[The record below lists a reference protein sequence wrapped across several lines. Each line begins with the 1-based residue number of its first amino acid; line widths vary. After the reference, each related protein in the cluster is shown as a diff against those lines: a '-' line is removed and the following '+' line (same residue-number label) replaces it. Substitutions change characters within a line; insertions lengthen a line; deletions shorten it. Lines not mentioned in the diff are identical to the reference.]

1 MCVCGGV
8 VLGHA
13 PVGGKNKVTAKTGSA
28 ATAKMDAFD
37 KMTPLEHKA
46 ARSLASIYSLRMLG
60 LFMILPVFSLYAD
73 ELEGVTPFL
82 IGVAIGVYGL
92 TQAAFQIPMGML
104 SDRIGRKPV
113 IAAGLLIFA
122 LGSVVAAMADS
133 MTGVIIGRALQGSG
147 AIAAAIMALAA
158 DLTREEQRV
167 KVMATIG
174 VSIGLSFAVALVGG
188 PILDAWIGVDGIFWL
203 TAVLAIGGIFVL
215 YHIVPTPAVS
225 KFHRDAEP
233 IPEQFK
239 VVLRDPELLR
249 LDAGIFILH
258 MVLTSSFVVLPFA
271 LRDYAGL
278 AIIDHWWVY
287 LPVLVISMI
296 IMIPFVIVA
305 EKHRKMKSVFIGSV
319 AVLAL
324 AEMLLMIGY
333 HSLPMIFVALFLFFI
348 AFNVLEATLPSL
360 IAKTAPP
367 HIKGT
372 AMGVYSSAQFLGAF
386 VGGISGGMIYGGF
399 GLGGV
404 FMFAMLGLLLWLF
417 LAITMKNPRYLAT
430 FMIHIGPIDEQRS
443 KQLVK
448 EITAITGVAEVIIIA
463 EDEIAYLKVDNH
475 ALNKEDLIRF
485 HYVAPNVPTA

>member
-1 MCVCGGV
+1 
-8 VLGHA
+8 
-13 PVGGKNKVTAKTGSA
+13 VTVKTASA
-28 ATAKMDAFD
+28 SKPNMDAFD
-37 KMTPLEHKA
+37 KMTPLESKA

-60 LFMILPVFSLYAD
+60 LFMILPVFSLYAE

-82 IGVAIGVYGL
+82 IGVAIGIYGL
-92 TQAAFQIPMGML
+92 TQAALQIPMGML

-174 VSIGLSFAVALVGG
+174 ISIGLSFAVALVGG
-188 PILDAWIGVDGIFWL
+188 PILGAWIGVDGIFWL
-203 TAVLAIGGIFVL
+203 TAILAIGGIFVL
-215 YHIVPTPAVS
+215 YRIVPTPAES

-239 VVLRDPELLR
+239 TVLKDPELLR
-249 LDAGIFILH
+249 LDVGIFILH
-258 MVLTSSFVVLPFA
+258 LVLTSTFVVLPFA
-271 LRDYAGL
+271 LRDHAGL
-278 AIIDHWWVY
+278 ASVDHWWVY
-287 LPVLVISMI
+287 LPVLVISML

-319 AVLAL
+319 AILAF
-324 AEMLLMIGY
+324 AEMLLMVGY
-333 HSLPMIFVALFLFFI
+333 DSLPVIYVALLLFFI

-372 AMGVYSSAQFLGAF
+372 AMGVYSSSQFLGAF
-386 VGGISGGMIYGGF
+386 VGGIFGGAIYGGF

-404 FMFAMLGLLLWLF
+404 FMFAMIGLLLWLF
-417 LAITMKNPRYLAT
+417 LAVTMKSPRYLAT
-430 FMIHIGPIDEQRS
+430 FMIHVGPIDDAKE
-443 KQLVK
+443 KQLIK
-448 EITAITGVAEVIIIA
+448 EITAVTGVAEAIIIA

-485 HYVAPNVPTA
+485 HYEDPKGNNTEETPIAQ